1 MSPAARTL
9 STEAY
14 PCLPKWI
21 PQYRDIDWV
30 RVSGYSAPTDGK
42 VKLSWI
48 WTHGYRLVN
57 DAGLEHWLCKHCHH
71 GRIKYSQP
79 KPQSNTHVFVSQQAT
94 STPRNHLEKKHQ
106 IVEEGVAPR
115 LAKAAGQKR
124 TIEGYCKDDHEHSS
138 AWRPALFK
146 ALLLRWIVASGIS
159 FRKLENAELRALL
172 RYLNPQTDGLV
183 PVHSTVGRWISKAYD
198 QQLGVVTEALQSS
211 TSRINL
217 SFDMWTS
224 GNQLAVLGTIAHF
237 IDAEGSPRHI
247 LLGLPEHKGVHDGA
261 NLAETVGSII
271 AHWHLKDRLG
281 YFTVDNASSNDKC
294 LQYLGREWD
303 FDPPQRQIRCC
314 GHVLNLVCKAILFG
328 NDCGAFEDEIADAVS
343 EEQDLLLWRRKGPNG
358 KLHNI
363 VKYITRSPQRIQ
375 RFEAIQ
381 LRNLCLRPDDKK
393 HVYKLVQDNATR
405 WNSYYS
411 CARRA
416 LDLQNDIDEFILQ
429 EQLSFE
435 SKRRRESSNYRPT
448 IVNDKLTAEDWHTI
462 SLYVDLLKPFKDAT
476 LSLEGHSGKSKAGM
490 WLVLPMYEKLMQHLE
505 ENKERLSVHDSVA
518 KGSDQPELP
527 GAFTTSRHHLSAA
540 VNLGWIKLDQYY
552 NRLDDNDIYI
562 AAVLL
567 HPVQKWRWFE
577 KHWHDHQDWI
587 VSART
592 AFQRLWRTHK
602 DELVE
607 HHFEVPI
614 QVDDEQLAGDES
626 EDEWATEASS
636 KSKDQYQAYLGE
648 AFHPQL
654 KSHHSPIE
662 YWLSKRQVWP
672 QLAQL
677 ALNIYSATPMSDEP
691 ERLFSEAGDI
701 LAPKRRQMT
710 GQTLA
715 QLLSLK
721 RWQRDGLITLDES
734 LFERAITAADRPAL
748 GLSQSVAEVDFE
760 AGQELETVML
770 QNSVSSE

>member
-1 MSPAARTL
+1 M
-9 STEAY
+9 
-14 PCLPKWI
+14 
-21 PQYRDIDWV
+21 PQYEDIDWV
-30 RVSGYSAPTDGK
+30 RVSGYNAPADGK

-71 GRIKYSQP
+71 GKIKYSQP
-79 KPQSNTHVFVSQQAT
+79 KPQNNTHVFVSQQAT
-94 STPRNHLEKKHQ
+94 STPRNHLEKRHH
-106 IVEEGVAPR
+106 IVEEGATPR

-124 TIEGYCKDDHEHSS
+124 TIDGYCKDNLETSP

-146 ALLLRWIVASGIS
+146 ALLLRWVVASGIS
-159 FRKLENAELRALL
+159 FRKLENAELRELL
-172 RYLNPQTDGLV
+172 RYLNPKTEGLV
-183 PVHSTVGRWISKAYD
+183 PVHSTVSCWISKAYD
-198 QQLGVVTEALQSS
+198 HQLGVVTEALQSS
-211 TSRINL
+211 ISRVNL

-224 GNQLAVLGTIAHF
+224 GNQLAVLGAIAHF
-237 IDAEGSPRHI
+237 IDIEGSARHV
-247 LLGLPEHKGVHDGA
+247 LLGLPEHKGVHNGV
-261 NLAETVGSII
+261 NLAETVGGII
-271 AHWHLKDRLG
+271 AHWHLQDRLG

-294 LQYLGREWD
+294 LEYLGREWD

-328 NDCGAFEDEIADAVS
+328 NDCSAFENEMADVVS

-405 WNSYYS
+405 WNSYYA

-435 SKRRRESSNYRPT
+435 SKRRRESSSHRPT
-448 IVNDKLTAEDWHTI
+448 IVNDKLDADDWHTI
-462 SLYVDLLKPFKDAT
+462 GLFVDLLKPFKDAT
-476 LSLEGHSGKSKAGM
+476 LRLEGHSGKSNAGM
-490 WLVLPMYEKLMQHLE
+490 WLVLPMYERLMQHLE
-505 ENKERLSVHDSVA
+505 EK
-518 KGSDQPELP
+518 KGKYTIRESLGNACNQPELP
-527 GAFTTSRHHLSAA
+527 DTFATSRHHLSAA
-540 VNLGWIKLDQYY
+540 INLGWIKLDQYY

-607 HHFEVPI
+607 QHFEAPT
-614 QVDDEQLAGDES
+614 QVDNDQVTEDDS

-636 KSKDQYQAYLGE
+636 KSKDQYQAYLEE

-677 ALNIYSATPMSDEP
+677 ALNIYSAAPMSDEP

-721 RWQRDGLITLDES
+721 KWQRDKLITLDGS
-734 LFERAITAADRPAL
+734 LFERAINAAERPAL
-748 GLSQSVAEVDFE
+748 SLDQSVATVDIGDGEESRMVTFHNP
-760 AGQELETVML
+760 M
-770 QNSVSSE
+770 SSE